1 MLDLGGGGG
10 GGNPNLKDL
19 DRYSVIPYKRSIAG
33 IQMLLFAL
41 RRSSFYLADRLK
53 AVVAR
58 GEGRKKKN
66 IIKIKDTCR
75 CDVCGRTQST
85 CLPCDFDAHSIADR
99 SRE

>member
-1 MLDLGGGGG
+1 VLDLGGGGG

-53 AVVAR
+53 ASSSSSPS
-58 GEGRKKKN
+58 
-66 IIKIKDTCR
+66 KILKDY
-75 CDVCGRTQST
+75 
-85 CLPCDFDAHSIADR
+85 
-99 SRE
+99 